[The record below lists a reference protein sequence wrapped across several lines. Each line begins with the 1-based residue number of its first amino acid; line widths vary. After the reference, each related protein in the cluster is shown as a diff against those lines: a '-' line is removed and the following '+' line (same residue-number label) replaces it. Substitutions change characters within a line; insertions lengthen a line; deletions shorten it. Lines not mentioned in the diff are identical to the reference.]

1 MRIKCPFC
9 GSRNTAKYIYG
20 MPAYNEQMQKKL
32 SDGEWVLGGCCIST
46 FEVDGKQVDAMPEMH
61 CNECKKDFGKPP
73 LLVLR
78 KTGEVE
84 DYRDIVTSVYFSVG
98 GFFQGHQDV
107 TIARNDDGA
116 AVKVVNIPTDIEKK
130 EDRQITV
137 KEWLLLLDKLYSRMY
152 LHEWKKRYVDPD
164 TLDGTQW
171 ELKIKLT
178 GGRQRNYY
186 GSNEYP
192 PYWTELKNIFRKYA
206 KIE

>member
-1 MRIKCPFC
+1 
-9 GSRNTAKYIYG
+9 
-20 MPAYNEQMQKKL
+20 
-32 SDGEWVLGGCCIST
+32 
-46 FEVDGKQVDAMPEMH
+46 
-61 CNECKKDFGKPP
+61 
-73 LLVLR
+73 
-78 KTGEVE
+78 
-84 DYRDIVTSVYFSVG
+84 
-98 GFFQGHQDV
+98 
-107 TIARNDDGA
+107 
-116 AVKVVNIPTDIEKK
+116 VVNIPTDIEKK
-130 EDRQITV
+130 KDRQITV

>member
-1 MRIKCPFC
+1 
-9 GSRNTAKYIYG
+9 